1 MEISLNMSKKF
12 LVHILLVVNILV
24 CSGLRSAA
32 REKKAKC
39 PTCSDIVEAFK
50 KVNTFALLSVS
61 KSRKVYNVENELA

>member
-24 CSGLRSAA
+24 FSGLRSAA

-50 KVNTFALLSVS
+50 KVNTFALIVICV
-61 KSRKVYNVENELA
+61 KIT

>member
-1 MEISLNMSKKF
+1 MKISLNMSKKF

-24 CSGLRSAA
+24 FSGLRSAA

-50 KVNTFALLSVS
+50 KVNTFALLSVCQNLCV
-61 KSRKVYNVENELA
+61 KIT

>member
-24 CSGLRSAA
+24 FSGLRSAA

-50 KVNTFALLSVS
+50 KVNTFALLSVCQNHI
-61 KSRKVYNVENELA
+61 K

>member
-12 LVHILLVVNILV
+12 LVHILLVVNVLV
-24 CSGLRSAA
+24 FSGLRSAA

-50 KVNTFALLSVS
+50 KVNTFALLSVCQNLCV
-61 KSRKVYNVENELA
+61 KIT